1 MRRIIMKKP
10 SKLSRRGFLQKVS
23 LGVGLGITG
32 SSNFSSAFAKGIE
45 SADRSERLPREVWI
59 ASISQNRLEAKNYE
73 EMIKK
78 ILKRMDEVVSFQP
91 DIVCLPEAF
100 PFVNLDTGRPPLSE
114 VAEVPI
120 GPVSTQFAEFAKKNH
135 CYVVCSIYT
144 KEEDYYY
151 NSAVIIN
158 RDGKSVGEYRKIRP
172 TEGEI
177 EGGITPGPFEPTVFK
192 TDFGVIGAQICFDIE
207 WPDGWKRLR
216 ESGAEIVFWPS
227 AFAGGKAVNTM
238 AWMNKYCVVSSTRKD
253 TTKICDIS
261 GEEIAWTGRW
271 DDWICAP
278 VNLEK
283 AFLHTWPYVRRFND
297 IRTKYGQKIQIRTF
311 HEEEWSII
319 ESRSPD
325 VKVADVLKE
334 FELKTYEELIGSSE
348 IMQEKYRK

>member
-1 MRRIIMKKP
+1 MK
-10 SKLSRRGFLQKVS
+10 
-23 LGVGLGITG
+23 
-32 SSNFSSAFAKGIE
+32 
-45 SADRSERLPREVWI
+45 
-59 ASISQNRLEAKNYE
+59 NR
-73 EMIKK
+73 
-78 ILKRMDEVVSFQP
+78 
-91 DIVCLPEAF
+91 
-100 PFVNLDTGRPPLSE
+100 
-114 VAEVPI
+114 
-120 GPVSTQFAEFAKKNH
+120 

-144 KEEDYYY
+144 KENSHYY
-151 NSAVIIN
+151 NSAIIID

-177 EGGITPGPFEPTVFK
+177 EGGITPGPLEPPVFK
-192 TDFGVIGAQICFDIE
+192 TDFGVIGVQICFDIE

-227 AFAGGKAVNTM
+227 AFAGGKAVNTI
-238 AWMNKYCVVSSTRKD
+238 AWRNKYCVVSSTRKD
-253 TTKICDIS
+253 TTKICDVS

-297 IRTKYGQKIQIRTF
+297 IRAKYGQKIQIKTF

-334 FELKTYEELIGSSE
+334 FEIKTYEELIGSSE
-348 IMQEKYRK
+348 LMQEKHRK